1 MTGSQ
6 YDSWPDRLTPSS
18 RARRITACCS
28 ACAMKARR
36 RIRFKPS
43 RASREALKEILDLM
57 GLTMDDAR
65 RILPELF
72 QPPDPT

>member
-1 MTGSQ
+1 MTWSQ
-6 YDSWPDRLTPSS
+6 DDSWPDRLTPSS

-28 ACAMKARR
+28 AYAMNARR

-43 RASREALKEILDLM
+43 RASRGALKEILDLM
-57 GLTMDDAR
+57 GLTEDDAR